1 MSPRKLPRNVFIL
14 GVVSF
19 LTDVSSYMIY
29 PLLPLFLV
37 VYLGTGEGFLGLIEG
52 VAESTAA
59 FFMLISG
66 LWADRARDRTKLVLA
81 GYSLSSFFRPLA
93 ALAWHPL
100 VVLFVRFFDRVGK
113 GIRTSP
119 RDALIADSTS
129 PRERGAAF
137 GLQRSLDHAGAVVGP
152 LLASVLIYLG
162 VTNLRHIFALAAIPG
177 FLAVALIVWK
187 VREVRPP
194 AALGPVGIVRLKLP
208 RGKLRVYLI
217 ILFVFILSCSSD
229 AFLLLRA
236 SELGVKAGEL
246 PLLWMILSL
255 VKALSVF
262 PLGRLSDHLGRRYV
276 MLIGWMVYTVVYI
289 CFGFA
294 TTSSQIYFLFCFYGL
309 FYGFT
314 EGTERALLSE
324 YAEVHERGQAF
335 GWYYLV
341 MGIGML
347 PASLL
352 FGGVWQL
359 FGAKAAF
366 LLSAAISSCACFGLF
381 VFLKL
386 VPSKKLPPL
395 IPPPKS
401 LDES

>member
-1 MSPRKLPRNVFIL
+1 MAQRKLPHNVFIL
-14 GVVSF
+14 GLVSF

-37 VYLGTGEGFLGLIEG
+37 SYLGAGQGVLGLIEG

-81 GYSLSSFFRPLA
+81 GYSLSSFVRPLA
-93 ALAWHPL
+93 AVAWHPL
-100 VVLFVRFFDRVGK
+100 MVLFVRFFDRVGK

-119 RDALIADSTS
+119 RDALIADSTLPS
-129 PRERGAAF
+129 QRGAAF

-152 LLASVLIYLG
+152 LLASILIYLG
-162 VTNLRHIFALAAIPG
+162 VTNLRHVFALAAIPG

-187 VREVRPP
+187 IREVRPH
-194 AALGPVGIVRLKLP
+194 AALGGVGLVRLKLP
-208 RGKLRVYLI
+208 RGRLRVYLI
-217 ILFVFILSCSSD
+217 ILFVFVLSCSSD

-236 SELGVKAGEL
+236 SELGVETTKL
-246 PLLWMILSL
+246 PLLWMLLSA
-255 VKALSVF
+255 VKAILVF
-262 PLGRLSDHLGRRYV
+262 PLGRLSDRLGRRYV
-276 MLIGWMVYTVVYI
+276 MLVGWMVYTVVYI

-294 TTSSQIYFLFCFYGL
+294 TTSTQIYFLFGFYGL

-314 EGTERALLSE
+314 EGTERALLAE
-324 YAEVHERGQAF
+324 YAEAHERGQAF

-341 MGIGML
+341 MGLGML

-352 FGGVWQL
+352 FGAVWQL
-359 FGAKAAF
+359 FGASAAF
-366 LLSAAISSCACFGLF
+366 FLSAGISACACFGLF

-386 VPSKKLPPL
+386 VPSQRVPL
-395 IPPPKS
+395 SFPQPKS
-401 LDES
+401 SEE